1 MAVGLT
7 NSSGGVSNT
16 YELLMQIT
24 TESDAAQVELDLS
37 TIDLSLYVGLQIWMS
52 GAWKGNYANRTANMQ
67 FTVNNISD
75 DIYANVFPSQGDNY
89 DNTFSS
95 PPSIAI
101 NSAPAALTDPGG
113 FLMLDLLPCSNHT
126 GVYYNSIAAETSSI
140 SVETTNKAQ
149 LTWGNI
155 LINNIAFA
163 SLQSLQFTMTNNGQI
178 LEGFHITL
186 WGVKA

>member
-52 GAWKGNYANRTANMQ
+52 GAWKGTSGNNVSSIQ
-67 FTVNNISD
+67 FSVNNISD
-75 DIYANVFPSQGDNY
+75 DIYANTFPYNGDNY
-89 DNTFSS
+89 EATFKGPTSIIDNRSL
-95 PPSIAI
+95 AV
-101 NSAPAALTDPGG
+101 LTNPGG
-113 FLMLDLLPCSNHT
+113 FLMLNLLPCANHT
-126 GVYYNSIAAETSSI
+126 GVYYNAVGAETSST
-140 SVETTNKAQ
+140 SLKTANQAETK
-149 LTWGNI
+149 WGNI
-155 LINNIAFA
+155 LIDNIAFA